1 NLARPQRVCRA
12 GLPGG
17 GAGAQLPQGHGPRR
31 IRGCDGPGSAYRL
44 RNAGASGRH
53 SSGFGKRPRGGVCV
67 APGPGAV
74 AGRRDHRQPVGTGRQ
89 GRAAGGTALEKGGGG
104 MSRIRQAFAAAARA
118 GRPAVMPY
126 VTAGDPNLTVTA
138 ELLPALV
145 EAGADIVELGVPYSD
160 PLADGPTNQRAAQ
173 RALLAGTTVAGVLDT
188 VAQAR
193 DRGLAIPIVLLVY
206 YNCIYRH
213 GEAAFVQRAAAA
225 GVDGLIVPDLPP
237 EEAASLRA
245 VAQAAGLDLVP
256 LAAPTSTDDRLALI
270 GRVASGFIYCVSVTG
285 VTGARSTLP
294 PELAAFLQRVR
305 QATGGRVPLA
315 VGFGISAPEH
325 VREVGRLADGVI
337 IGSALVERLEKAA
350 SPQAAVEEAAALVRA
365 MRRAAEEARVSM
377 TA

>member
-1 NLARPQRVCRA
+1 
-12 GLPGG
+12 
-17 GAGAQLPQGHGPRR
+17 
-31 IRGCDGPGSAYRL
+31 
-44 RNAGASGRH
+44 
-53 SSGFGKRPRGGVCV
+53 
-67 APGPGAV
+67 
-74 AGRRDHRQPVGTGRQ
+74 
-89 GRAAGGTALEKGGGG
+89 

-206 YNCIYRH
+206 YDCIYRH

-377 TA
+377 TAG

>member
-1 NLARPQRVCRA
+1 
-12 GLPGG
+12 
-17 GAGAQLPQGHGPRR
+17 
-31 IRGCDGPGSAYRL
+31 
-44 RNAGASGRH
+44 
-53 SSGFGKRPRGGVCV
+53 
-67 APGPGAV
+67 
-74 AGRRDHRQPVGTGRQ
+74 
-89 GRAAGGTALEKGGGG
+89 

-365 MRRAAEEARVSM
+365 MRQAAEEARVSM
-377 TA
+377 TAG

>member
-1 NLARPQRVCRA
+1 
-12 GLPGG
+12 
-17 GAGAQLPQGHGPRR
+17 
-31 IRGCDGPGSAYRL
+31 
-44 RNAGASGRH
+44 
-53 SSGFGKRPRGGVCV
+53 
-67 APGPGAV
+67 
-74 AGRRDHRQPVGTGRQ
+74 
-89 GRAAGGTALEKGGGG
+89 

-145 EAGADIVELGVPYSD
+145 EAGADVVELGVPYSD

-377 TA
+377 TAG

>member
-1 NLARPQRVCRA
+1 
-12 GLPGG
+12 
-17 GAGAQLPQGHGPRR
+17 
-31 IRGCDGPGSAYRL
+31 
-44 RNAGASGRH
+44 
-53 SSGFGKRPRGGVCV
+53 
-67 APGPGAV
+67 
-74 AGRRDHRQPVGTGRQ
+74 
-89 GRAAGGTALEKGGGG
+89 

-160 PLADGPTNQRAAQ
+160 PLSDGPTNQRAAQ

-377 TA
+377 TAG

>member
-1 NLARPQRVCRA
+1 
-12 GLPGG
+12 
-17 GAGAQLPQGHGPRR
+17 
-31 IRGCDGPGSAYRL
+31 
-44 RNAGASGRH
+44 
-53 SSGFGKRPRGGVCV
+53 
-67 APGPGAV
+67 
-74 AGRRDHRQPVGTGRQ
+74 
-89 GRAAGGTALEKGGGG
+89 

-377 TA
+377 TAG